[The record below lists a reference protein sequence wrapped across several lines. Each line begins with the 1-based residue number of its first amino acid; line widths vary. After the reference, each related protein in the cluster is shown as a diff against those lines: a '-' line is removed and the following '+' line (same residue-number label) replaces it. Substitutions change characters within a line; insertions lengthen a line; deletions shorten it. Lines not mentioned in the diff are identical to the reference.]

1 MGSQMDSTDVV
12 GDERVERLIAQHE
25 IERQIYQMGYYLED
39 GNFEAVAD
47 LLADATFGADIIGR
61 AAFRGRQE
69 IRQQYE
75 RTNVTYGDRGRATK
89 EIYSNI
95 LVDIDLE
102 KGRATSVTSYTVAQQ
117 PPGDGFAL
125 IVAGR
130 YEDEWQR
137 MGTAWQWADRYI
149 RVQYRNNLD
158 RHMHADQH
166 PWTGDGRDAPPSLST
181 SSSP

>member
-1 MGSQMDSTDVV
+1 MDTNDMA
-12 GDERVERLIAQHE
+12 GDDRVERLIAQHE

-39 GNFEAVAD
+39 GNFEAVAE
-47 LLADATFGADIIGR
+47 LLAHATFGADIIGR
-61 AAFRGRQE
+61 AAFRGREE

-75 RTNVTYGDRGRATK
+75 RTNVRYGDRGRATK

-102 KGRATSVTSYTVAQQ
+102 IGRAKSVTSYTVAQQ
-117 PPGDGFAL
+117 PPGDSFEL

-137 MGTAWQWADRYI
+137 LDTAWQWADRYI

-166 PWTGDGRDAPPSLST
+166 PWTGDGRDISPPASA

>member
-1 MGSQMDSTDVV
+1 MENNDVV
-12 GDERVERLIAQHE
+12 GDDRVERLIAQHE
-25 IERQIYQMGYYLED
+25 IERQIYQMGYHLED
-39 GNFEAVAD
+39 GNFEAVAE

-61 AAFRGRQE
+61 AAFRGHQE

-75 RTNVTYGDRGRATK
+75 RTNVTYGNRGRATK
-89 EIYSNI
+89 EVYSNI

-102 KGRATSVTSYTVAQQ
+102 NGRAKSVTSYTVAQQ
-117 PPGDGFAL
+117 PPGDSFEL

-137 MGTAWQWADRYI
+137 VDTAWRWADRYI

-166 PWTGDGRDAPPSLST
+166 PWTGDGRDQPTPT
-181 SSSP
+181 TTYSSP

>member
-1 MGSQMDSTDVV
+1 MDTDDMA
-12 GDERVERLIAQHE
+12 GDHGVARLVAQHE

-39 GNFEAVAD
+39 GNFEAVAE
-47 LLADATFGADIIGR
+47 LLAAATFGADIIGR
-61 AAFRGRQE
+61 AAFRGREE

-75 RTNVTYGDRGRATK
+75 RTNVRYGERGRATK

-102 KGRATSVTSYTVAQQ
+102 LGRAKSVTSYTVAQQ
-117 PPGDGFAL
+117 PPGDSFGL

-130 YEDEWQR
+130 YEDEWR
-137 MGTAWQWADRYI
+137 RVDGMWRWSDRYI
-149 RVQYRNNLD
+149 KVQYRNNLD

-166 PWTGDGRDAPPSLST
+166 PWSGDGRESATSAEFPAAST
-181 SSSP
+181 D